1 MKRIIVSI
9 LAIVSFVAMSCGTA
23 ETADG
28 SKSTQ
33 VQDQKSATFT
43 NASVTDLNGAIEK
56 GEDIIILDVRTPGEF
71 SQGYIENAI
80 LMDINN
86 ASFRSKAA
94 ELDKSKI
101 IYVYCRSGHRSQ
113 TASKALID
121 MGYPDVIN
129 VEGGF
134 IAWTQKNYK
143 SVK

>member
-1 MKRIIVSI
+1 MNRIIVSL
-9 LAIVSFVAMSCGTA
+9 LALVSLVAMSCGSA
-23 ETADG
+23 ESTNA
-28 SKSTQ
+28 SSSTQ
-33 VQDQKSATFT
+33 AQEQKSATFT

-71 SQGYIENAI
+71 SQGYIENGI

-86 ASFRSKAA
+86 ASFRSKAVD
-94 ELDKSKI
+94 LDKSKT

-121 MGYPDVIN
+121 MGYSDVRN